1 MSYRTTVMLNP
12 ISSLSD
18 ALNQYAIL
26 LDVDGTILDLAP
38 TPREVFVSHSL
49 RDTLARLWKRTEG
62 GIAFVSGRP
71 VSELDLIF
79 SPLQLPAIGG
89 HGAELRTIAGATPS
103 APRLPPLDPAL
114 KRQFAAI
121 AEAGPG
127 IILED
132 KGYSLALHYR
142 LAPEKEDV
150 VRAAA
155 ANICSAASDGS
166 IELLPGKLVLEVKQT
181 GVTKATAVRELMTY
195 SPFAQR
201 RPIFI
206 GDDVTDLGVFDILSD
221 FDGIGIIV
229 GRRDVPTAN
238 AYFERPADV
247 RRWLEQISRDD
258 AFAKS

>member
-1 MSYRTTVMLNP
+1 MSKSIPPLP
-12 ISSLSD
+12 APLSRF
-18 ALNQYAIL
+18 AIL

-38 TPREVFVSHSL
+38 TPREVFVSHAL
-49 RDTLARLWKRTEG
+49 RDTLARLWERTEG

-89 HGAELRTIAGATPS
+89 HGAELRRIAGAAPE
-103 APRLPPLDPAL
+103 APRLRPLDPGL

-142 LAPEKEDV
+142 LAPDKEPL

-155 ANICSAASDGS
+155 AKICAGVKDGS
-166 IELLPGKLVLEVKQT
+166 IELLPGKLVLEIKQA
-181 GVTKATAVRELMTY
+181 GVSKATAVRELMTY
-195 SPFAQR
+195 APFSDR

-206 GDDVTDLGVFDILSD
+206 GDDVTDLGVFDVLPD
-221 FDGIGIIV
+221 FDGIGISV
-229 GRRDVPTAN
+229 GRDVPGIA
-238 AYFERPADV
+238 ACVDEPADV
-247 RRWLEQISRDD
+247 RRWLEQISRND
-258 AFAKS
+258 AFATP

>member
-1 MSYRTTVMLNP
+1 MSCRTTVMLNP
-12 ISSLSD
+12 ISSLPA

-62 GIAFVSGRP
+62 GIAFVSGGP
-71 VSELDLIF
+71 
-79 SPLQLPAIGG
+79 
-89 HGAELRTIAGATPS
+89 GAELRTIAGATPS

-150 VRAAA
+150 IRAAA

-206 GDDVTDLGVFDILSD
+206 GDDVTDLGVFGILPD

>member
-1 MSYRTTVMLNP
+1 MS
-12 ISSLSD
+12 SSIPQLLAPLSRF
-18 ALNQYAIL
+18 AIL

-38 TPREVFVSHSL
+38 TPREVFVSHTL
-49 RDTLARLWKRTEG
+49 RDTLARLWEQTKG

-89 HGAELRTIAGATPS
+89 HGAELRTAAGAAPE
-103 APRLPPLDPAL
+103 APRLPPLDPTL

-127 IILED
+127 IVLED

-142 LAPEKEDV
+142 LAPDKEPL

-155 ANICSAASDGS
+155 AKICADVKDGS
-166 IELLPGKLVLEVKQT
+166 IELLPGKLVLEIKQA

-195 SPFAQR
+195 PPFSDR

-206 GDDVTDLGVFDILSD
+206 GDDVTDLGVFKVLPDLG
-221 FDGIGIIV
+221 GIGISV
-229 GRRDVPTAN
+229 GLNVPGIA
-238 AYFERPADV
+238 ACVEGPADV
-247 RRWLEQISRDD
+247 RRWLEQISRND
-258 AFAKS
+258 AFATP

>member
-1 MSYRTTVMLNP
+1 MLNP

-79 SPLQLPAIGG
+79 SPLQLPTIGG
-89 HGAELRTIAGATPS
+89 HGA
-103 APRLPPLDPAL
+103 
-114 KRQFAAI
+114 
-121 AEAGPG
+121 
-127 IILED
+127 
-132 KGYSLALHYR
+132 
-142 LAPEKEDV
+142 EDV

-206 GDDVTDLGVFDILSD
+206 GDDVTDLGVFDILPD